1 MKHWK
6 WVFQTLLIGSL
17 VAGCAGSAGQAG
29 RGAATATPPPGTP
42 PVRSPTS
49 LVPSLPTSTPGEPV
63 VPQPIPT
70 AIPLPPQTGS
80 GYRAENIHILNE
92 RQLTR
97 DGQFIFFPV
106 SWSPDGIKLAA
117 SRQTGKFVEASE
129 GMYPITEIWILNADG
144 SSEHAVTEGHLPSWS
159 GDGTMLAFSHFVFEN
174 NQAKRLQLR
183 TIDLSTQKINTLKED
198 DTGYQQFDWLA
209 SGHRGML
216 VQDQGIIEV
225 DGDGSN
231 PRPLAIE
238 DALKKTVGLPISGDV
253 FFKPAPSG
261 RWMILGK
268 NQNLWLLDL
277 VANPVDVKAQL
288 SSDLEGSA
296 GEPTWSPV
304 GHYLAFSE
312 FDGSLHIVKPDTSD
326 GGHTVRPPSGGGKPH
341 WLSWSPDEQLLMFA
355 LDGNLYVVNAD
366 GSGLRQLTTSGQYD
380 FPVWSPSGTQVAFEK
395 FDHNVWV
402 LDIDNRR
409 PGIDNEGTK

>member
-1 MKHWK
+1 MKPLK
-6 WVFQTLLIGSL
+6 GVFQFLSIGLLA
-17 VAGCAGSAGQAG
+17 AGCAGPAVQAG
-29 RGAATATPPPGTP
+29 RGAATI
-42 PVRSPTS
+42 R
-49 LVPSLPTSTPGEPV
+49 
-63 VPQPIPT
+63 
-70 AIPLPPQTGS
+70 
-80 GYRAENIHILNE
+80 ILNE
-92 RQLTR
+92 RQLTQ

-106 SWSPDGIKLAA
+106 SWSPDAIKLAA

-144 SSEHAVTEGHLPSWS
+144 SSGHAVAEGHLPNWS

-174 NQAKRLQLR
+174 NQAKHLQLQ

-198 DTGYQQFDWLA
+198 NRGYQQFDWLA

-216 VQDQGIIEV
+216 VQGQGIIAV

-238 DALKKTVGLPISGDV
+238 DALKKTVGLPISEDV
-253 FFKPAPSG
+253 FFKPAPNG
-261 RWMILGK
+261 RWMALGK

-277 VANPVDVKAQL
+277 AANPVDVKVQL
-288 SSDLEGSA
+288 SSNLEGSA
-296 GEPTWSPV
+296 GGPIWSPA

-326 GGHTVRPPSGGGKPH
+326 GGHTVRPPSEGGKPH
-341 WLSWSPDEQLLMFA
+341 WLSWSPDEQSLMFA

-409 PGIDNEGTK
+409 PGTDNGGTK